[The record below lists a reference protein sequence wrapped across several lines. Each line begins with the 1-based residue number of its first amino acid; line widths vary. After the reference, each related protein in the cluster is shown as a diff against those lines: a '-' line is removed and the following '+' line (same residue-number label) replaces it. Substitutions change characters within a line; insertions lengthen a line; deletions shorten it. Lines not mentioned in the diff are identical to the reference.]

1 MKDVIDDLKKALKA
15 QRSNNADKDNK
26 LDELKNKLLEVEADL
41 KNKADLKDNM
51 AVKIDDLKQRLDDA
65 EKHLNDEKGVNDE
78 LKEEIEELKKGE
90 KGIVKTITGFLEGK
104 SDSVIKWT

>member
-51 AVKIDDLKQRLDDA
+51 ADKVDDLKQRLDDA
-65 EKHLNDEKGVNDE
+65 EKHLSDEKVVNYQ
-78 LKEEIEELKKGE
+78 LKEEIEQLKKGE
-90 KGIVKTITGFLEGK
+90 KGIVKTIAGFLEGK
-104 SDSVIKWT
+104 PDSVIM